1 MQTNGLTERFNQT
14 LSRCLTKIVN
24 ESQTDWD
31 EKINTVLMDR
41 GIFETYLLPLTNKP
55 TFEEHLQL
63 LHNPTSWATQTEVL
77 AVATYFRVPV
87 FYYVLQYEEY
97 VWGCFKPLIHL
108 NMKHPR
114 NELDDNPLIVVPSHC
129 ELLYYKNSHHCIVSS
144 SDSCVPNDFP
154 LVKEKVVEVMIF
166 DE

>member
-1 MQTNGLTERFNQT
+1 
-14 LSRCLTKIVN
+14 
-24 ESQTDWD
+24 
-31 EKINTVLMDR
+31 MDR

-55 TFEEHLQL
+55 TFEEHFSSYIIL
-63 LHNPTSWATQTEVL
+63 LPL

-97 VWGCFKPLIHL
+97 VWGCFKPLTHL

-114 NELDDNPLIVVPSHC
+114 NELDDNLLIVVPAHF
-129 ELLYYKNSHHCIVSS
+129 ELLYYKHSHYDCIVSS

-154 LVKEKVVEVMIF
+154 LVEEKVVEVIIF